1 MGYRHTKEEILDA
14 ALAAASE
21 DGLSQL
27 TFGRVAKRIGI
38 SDRTVVYYF
47 PTKEDLVGEVL
58 IALATRLQET
68 LAPAFASP
76 ATDHIELLRNA
87 WPILASTDADPVFAL
102 FFEAAGLAAAK
113 REPYLLAGA
122 PGRRCMDRVGRDVAW
137 RVGLSADASRPKPPL
152 RSSTDCF
159 CSVRSRGPQ
168 AADRAAR
175 RLGIR

>member
-1 MGYRHTKEEILDA
+1 MGYRHTREQILDA
-14 ALAAASE
+14 ALGAASE

-38 SDRTVVYYF
+38 SDRIVVYYF
-47 PTKEDLVGEVL
+47 PTKEDLIGEVL
-58 IALATRLQET
+58 LALGTRLQET

-102 FFEAAGLAAAK
+102 FFEAAGLATAK
-113 REPYLLAGA
+113 REPYVTLVPQLIEAWIEWAAAFVDGRAPRRRVEAETAVAIVDGLLLL
-122 PGRRCMDRVGRDVAW
+122 RQVVGPV
-137 RVGLSADASRPKPPL
+137 
-152 RSSTDCF
+152 
-159 CSVRSRGPQ
+159 